1 MIRLAFVVAATLLCV
16 ACSRQDDASAP
27 PTQAETR
34 VEAKPAPVQPT
45 SEGAFQTAITAEDFA
60 ARLQKL
66 SSDQFE
72 GRQPGTIGE
81 RMSTAY
87 IKDQFERIGLKP
99 GNKGSW
105 FQTVPMMKVTVLDP
119 TQVALAVNGSKS
131 QLTLGIGADSVIGSL
146 KGSPQVTLKDSPI
159 VFVGYGVNAPD
170 WNDYADLDVAGKTV
184 IALINDPGWG
194 NQDPNLFKGPAL
206 TYYGRWT
213 YKFEEAARRGAA
225 ALFIVH
231 ETGGAGYP
239 WSVVENGWTGPQFS
253 LPSSEDPAPR
263 LDAAGWLSEDAATRL
278 FASAGADFASLK
290 KSADIPGFKPV
301 ALDAK
306 LSVSFRS
313 GIESASSENVV
324 GMLPGSERPDEAVF
338 YTAHWDHLGKDDSLT
353 GDQIY
358 NGAIDNATGVAAM
371 MEIAEALKQQP
382 NRRSVVFAA
391 VTLEESG
398 LLGSRYLVGHLP
410 FAADKVVA
418 DINID
423 ILALSGPSR
432 SVTSI
437 GYGQSDM
444 DDYLMAAA
452 KEQSRTVVPDD
463 KPEKGFFFRSDHI
476 NFARVGI
483 PALYASS
490 GMDLVDGGEAAGRK
504 AADDYT
510 SNRYHKPSDNYDPN
524 WDFRGAVQDMDL
536 LLAIGRRLANEST
549 FPQWKAGADFSRP
562 EPAQSRTSAP

>member
-1 MIRLAFVVAATLLCV
+1 
-16 ACSRQDDASAP
+16 
-27 PTQAETR
+27 
-34 VEAKPAPVQPT
+34 
-45 SEGAFQTAITAEDFA
+45 
-60 ARLQKL
+60 
-66 SSDQFE
+66 
-72 GRQPGTIGE
+72 
-81 RMSTAY
+81 
-87 IKDQFERIGLKP
+87 
-99 GNKGSW
+99 
-105 FQTVPMMKVTVLDP
+105 
-119 TQVALAVNGSKS
+119 
-131 QLTLGIGADSVIGSL
+131 
-146 KGSPQVTLKDSPI
+146 
-159 VFVGYGVNAPD
+159 VNAPD
-170 WNDYADLDVAGKTV
+170 WNDYSDLDVAGKTV

-549 FPQWKAGADFSRP
+549 FPQWKAGADFARP
-562 EPAQSRTSAP
+562 APAQSRTSAP